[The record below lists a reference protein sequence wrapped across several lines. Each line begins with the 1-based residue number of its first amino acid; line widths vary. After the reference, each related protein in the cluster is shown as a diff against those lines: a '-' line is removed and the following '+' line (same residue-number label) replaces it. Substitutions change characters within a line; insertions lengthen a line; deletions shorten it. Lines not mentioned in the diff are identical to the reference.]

1 MESIQASHP
10 KLAEG
15 YPTARSAYRLARQ
28 KDVPTPIMGEVDGPV
43 MTDSGKWAWYA
54 PANLG
59 FDVVFGSM
67 DECVRSASLG
77 RVWRDPGVWEASA
90 DA

>member
-1 MESIQASHP
+1 MSDTCTYI
-10 KLAEG
+10 
-15 YPTARSAYRLARQ
+15 
-28 KDVPTPIMGEVDGPV
+28 TPILHDIDGPV
-43 MTDSGKWAWYA
+43 MTNSAKWAWYA

-77 RVWRDPGVWEASA
+77 RVWRDPDLWGASRCLRA
-90 DA
+90 ARSSPATPRGSPWSWTSH